1 MPTMSELEIPSDV
14 APPAAGLRGLSVPTL
29 VAAALAACLAEAAL
43 AIPAS
48 LVGLFQQDIGTSS
61 SQLTWISDAFLVPV
75 SLFELTFGVLGDLFG
90 RKRLLI
96 GGALLLAIGEAVVF
110 LSPGA
115 GASTGTR
122 VLVILT
128 GQAIAGI
135 GAGALFPT
143 SLAMIAAGTHTAT
156 ARARG
161 IAVWVAGF
169 TFGAFIGPVIGGVAA
184 AAHYGSDVYASWRWA
199 FLVILA
205 LAVVSAGVSFLAQD
219 SAAPEGRSLDW
230 AGQVTIAVAV
240 FTLLFAVIQGPTTG
254 WDSWQVIG
262 GFVLAAVFLAAF
274 VSAELR
280 SPAPLLQLSFFRHR
294 SFAAVSAVTVIG
306 MFAFLGTVYSIGIR
320 LATIQGFSP
329 LKTSLASVLL
339 VGMMLVMLPVAP
351 RLLLRFST
359 KWVLGAGLVIMGI
372 GDVWLAA
379 AATSDVS
386 YGRIWAPLLIVGIGI
401 ALALASF
408 TAGAVN
414 AMPTHLAGMASG
426 ANNMLRDLGATLGPA
441 VIGAVALSQA
451 AARISGAVAASPSLR
466 GAVAAFT
473 ASAAHAPAAQR
484 PALEAAVHAVQSG
497 PLGANAV
504 PATVALPGGRTMPFN
519 PLHDVAYNALTHAYS
534 VGWVICAVAA
544 FAAAALA
551 FTTMSG
557 RARGLEFTDEA
568 LTGLEPVA

>member
-1 MPTMSELEIPSDV
+1 MSELEIPSDV
-14 APPAAGLRGLSVPTL
+14 APPSARLRQLSLYTL

-96 GGALLLAIGEAVVF
+96 GGALLLAIGEVVVF

-199 FLVILA
+199 FLVLLVLA
-205 LAVVSAGVSFLAQD
+205 LVSAGVSFLAQD
-219 SAAPEGRSLDW
+219 SSAPEGRSLDW
-230 AGQVTIAVAV
+230 AGQATIAVAV

-254 WDSWQVIG
+254 WGSWQVIG
-262 GFVLAAVFLAAF
+262 CFVLAAIFLAAF
-274 VSAELR
+274 VIAELR

-351 RLLLRFST
+351 RLLLRFNT
-359 KWVLGAGLVIMGI
+359 KWVLGAGLVILGI

-386 YGRIWAPLLIVGIGI
+386 YGRIWAPLLIVGVGI

-451 AARISGAVAASPSLR
+451 AARISGAVAASPSLG
-466 GAVAAFT
+466 GALAAFT

-504 PATVALPGGRTMPFN
+504 PATVALPGGRSMPFN

-534 VGWVICAVAA
+534 LGWVICAVAA
-544 FAAAALA
+544 FVAAALA
-551 FTTMSG
+551 FTTMSS
-557 RARGLEFTDEA
+557 RARGMEFTDEVLA
-568 LTGLEPVA
+568 EREPAA

>member
-1 MPTMSELEIPSDV
+1 MSELEIP
-14 APPAAGLRGLSVPTL
+14 PAAAGCAVQLRQLSVYTL
-29 VAAALAACLAEAAL
+29 VAGALAACLAEAAL

-48 LVGLFQQDIGTSS
+48 LVGLLQQDIGPSS

-122 VLVILT
+122 VLVIWI
-128 GQAIAGI
+128 GQSLAGI

-143 SLAMIAAGTHTAT
+143 SLAMIASGTHTVT

-161 IAVWVAGF
+161 VAVWVSGF

-184 AAHYGSDVYASWRWA
+184 AAHYGSDVYAGWRWA
-199 FLVILA
+199 FLVVLV
-205 LAVVSAGVSFLAQD
+205 LAVVSAGFSFLAQD
-219 SAAPEGRSLDW
+219 SSAPEGRSLDW
-230 AGQVTIAVAV
+230 PGQVTIAVAV

-254 WDSWQVIG
+254 WGSWQVIG
-262 GFVLAAVFLAAF
+262 CFVLAAVFLAAF
-274 VSAELR
+274 VIAELR
-280 SPAPLLQLSFFRHR
+280 SPAPLLQLSFFRRR

-306 MFAFLGTVYSIGIR
+306 MFAFLGTVYALGIR
-320 LATIQGFSP
+320 IATIQGFSP
-329 LKTSLASVLL
+329 LKSSLASVLL
-339 VGMMLVMLPVAP
+339 VGMMLIMLPVAP
-351 RLLLRFST
+351 RLLVRFNT

-379 AATSDVS
+379 AANSDVS

-414 AMPTHLAGMASG
+414 GMPTHLAGMASG

-451 AARISGAVAASPSLR
+451 ASRISSAVAASPSLR

-484 PALEAAVHAVQSG
+484 PALEGAVHAVQSG
-497 PLGANAV
+497 PLGANAI
-504 PATVALPGGRTMPFN
+504 PATVTLPNGHAIPFN

-534 VGWVICAVAA
+534 AGWVICAVAA
-544 FAAAALA
+544 FVAAALA

-557 RARGLEFTDEA
+557 QARGMEFSEEA
-568 LTGLEPVA
+568 VAERELAA

>member
-1 MPTMSELEIPSDV
+1 MSELEISPGVTRSSV
-14 APPAAGLRGLSVPTL
+14 HLREVSIYTL

-48 LVGLFQQDIGTSS
+48 LTGLFQQDIGPSS

-96 GGALLLAIGEAVVF
+96 GGALLLAAGEAVVF
-110 LSPGA
+110 LSPGT
-115 GASTGTR
+115 GASAGTR
-122 VLVILT
+122 VLVIWI
-128 GQAIAGI
+128 GQSIAGI

-143 SLAMIAAGTHTAT
+143 SLAMIAAGTHAAT
-156 ARARG
+156 TRARG

-184 AAHYGSDVYASWRWA
+184 AEHYGADVYAGWRWA

-205 LAVVSAGVSFLAQD
+205 LAVVSAGVSFLAED
-219 SAAPEGRSLDW
+219 SSAPEGRSLDW
-230 AGQVTIAVAV
+230 PGQITIAVAL
-240 FTLLFAVIQGPTTG
+240 FALLFAVIQGPTTG
-254 WDSWQVIG
+254 WGSWQVVG
-262 GFVLAAVFLAAF
+262 GFVIAAAFLAAF
-274 VSAELR
+274 VIAELR

-294 SFAAVSAVTVIG
+294 SFAAVSVITMIG
-306 MFAFLGTVYSIGIR
+306 MFAFLGTVYAIAVR
-320 LATIQGFSP
+320 LSTIQGFSP
-329 LKTSLASVLL
+329 LKTSVASVLL
-339 VGMMLVMLPVAP
+339 VGMMLIMLPVAP
-351 RLLLRFST
+351 RLLVRVNT
-359 KWVLGAGLVIMGI
+359 KWVLGAGLAIMGI

-379 AATSDVS
+379 GATSDAS

-408 TAGAVN
+408 TAAAVN
-414 AMPTHLAGMASG
+414 GMPTHLAGMASG

-441 VIGAVALSQA
+441 VIGAIALSQA
-451 AARISGAVAASPSLR
+451 AGRISSAIAASPSLR

-473 ASAAHAPAAQR
+473 ESATHAPAAQR

-504 PATVALPGGRTMPFN
+504 PATVTLPTGHAIPFN
-519 PLHDVAYNALTHAYS
+519 PLHDVAYNALTHSYS
-534 VGWVICAVAA
+534 LGWVICAVAA
-544 FAAAALA
+544 FVAAALA
-551 FTTMSG
+551 FTTMSS
-557 RARGLEFTDEA
+557 RTRDTEFTADPVER
-568 LTGLEPVA
+568 EPAA